1 MADLT
6 FSVHPLDLANALFN
20 AVEVSK
26 DAGGRPGC
34 PHILIQYGPD
44 EDYQAGQ
51 VLVYGIGR
59 IVGGRTTLTLDT
71 KAPDDYA
78 TVCITREEAQ
88 EMQSM
93 LRQVKGGKAA
103 RVSVRICEDGVETVD
118 FDESGEPDVGIY
130 HLLVDKGDDETFIE
144 LCESDPNQE
153 WGRHLDL
160 IDTILKTV
168 GDRPEGPVALS
179 LEGMDRITA
188 LKGVGSKIMD
198 IATTD
203 RDHVVAIAVGPTFRG
218 ILATIDRGIYE
229 DQEGFLLT
237 EPAVATRGAHK
248 TPSAA
253 DAA

>member
-34 PHILIQYGPD
+34 PHVLIQYGPD

-71 KAPDDYA
+71 KAPEDYA
-78 TVCITREEAQ
+78 SVCIAREEAQ
-88 EMQSM
+88 DMQSM

-118 FDESGEPDVGIY
+118 FDDEGEPDVGIF
-130 HLLVDKGDDETFIE
+130 HLFVTKADDEGPFIE
-144 LCESDPNQE
+144 LAESDPDDV

-160 IDTILKTV
+160 IDTILKTAA
-168 GDRPEGPVALS
+168 GGPTGPVALS

-188 LKGVGSKIMD
+188 LKGVGSKVMD

-229 DQEGFLLT
+229 DQEGFLIT
-237 EPAVATRGAHK
+237 QEPAVA
-248 TPSAA
+248 S
-253 DAA
+253 